1 MTLHI
6 IQPADG
12 NHPNALQ
19 MRSACVPTVQQDDAV
34 ARITR
39 WDFAPGAAT
48 GWHTHGWPYFVV
60 MLTDAVMK
68 IEAANGEVS
77 GVPLTGGRSSCRPPG
92 VAHDVMNGSGKP

>member
-1 MTLHI
+1 MPFKCN
-6 IQPADG
+6 QPA
-12 NHPNALQ
+12 
-19 MRSACVPTVQQDDAV
+19 VPTVHQDDAV

-68 IEAANGEVS
+68 IEARRVQLRCPS
-77 GVPLTGGRSSCRPPG
+77 GLLWLALP
-92 VAHDVMNGSGKP
+92 